1 MHTISVTQQVTTGI
15 AEAMQHATRMHP
27 LRSGRRELARQ
38 SLAGFTLI
46 ELMIVVAIT
55 AILAAIAIPAYQKQ
69 IMQSRRTSAKTALLD
84 VASRE
89 EKYFATSNYYPATLS
104 SVGYANVTAGV
115 MQVPNNTNE
124 DYYSVGIVVT
134 AAAGTTPA
142 SFIATAIP
150 AGTQKNDSCG
160 TYTITDLGVQ
170 SASGTTSGN
179 GSGCW

>member
-1 MHTISVTQQVTTGI
+1 
-15 AEAMQHATRMHP
+15 MHP
-27 LRSGRRELARQ
+27 LRSGPKNPAWQ
-38 SLAGFTLI
+38 KLAGFTLI

-69 IMQSRRTSAKTALLD
+69 IMQSRRASAKTALLD

-89 EKYFATSNYYPATLS
+89 EKFYAISNYYPASLS
-104 SVGYANVTAGV
+104 SVGYANVTAGA

-124 DYYSVGIVVT
+124 DYYSVTIAVN

-142 SFIATAIP
+142 SFTATAAP
-150 AGTQKNDSCG
+150 KNAQISDSCG
-160 TYTITDLGVQ
+160 TYSVTDLGVQ
-170 SASGTTSGN
+170 STTGTNSGT